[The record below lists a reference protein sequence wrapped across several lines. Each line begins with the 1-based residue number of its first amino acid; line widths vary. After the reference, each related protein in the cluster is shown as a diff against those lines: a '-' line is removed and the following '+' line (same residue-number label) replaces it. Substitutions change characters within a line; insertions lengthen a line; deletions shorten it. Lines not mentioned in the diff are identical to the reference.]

1 MCLLTARPI
10 WAAQRSWLCRR
21 FWGGFPAFV
30 LQTIPN
36 VAFLAKSLGT
46 LCAVRTAK
54 ALGLRP
60 RFFLLTPLEETLQ
73 ELPQDADVFGA
84 VVGTKDAHLSA
95 DQLEQFC
102 KARAIPCLIVPDA
115 GHRLQFEDADK
126 TQAVNRSIT
135 AMLR

>member
-1 MCLLTARPI
+1 M
-10 WAAQRSWLCRR
+10 
-21 FWGGFPAFV
+21 
-30 LQTIPN
+30 
-36 VAFLAKSLGT
+36 AFLAKSLGT

-73 ELPQDADVFGA
+73 ELPQGADVFGA
-84 VVGTKDAHLSA
+84 VVGTKDAHLAA